1 MATPRT
7 VGLMPRHRVRPAL
20 PNVSFSWSRLPT
32 WPTVAMQSI
41 ENLRTSPLGIFTSA
55 RSPSLLSNCAAPPA
69 ERTAWPPRPGY
80 NSRLCTIGV
89 MQQRDVGAAIGVI
102 FDGRNLRGYAD
113 FVAPEIHLAVLLLM
127 PAAAM
132 PNHDFAVVVAAA
144 GALFWLEQ
152 SLFGLLL
159 GDMAF
164 VQDGD
169 KPPRR
174 CIWIKAFQSHRYL
187 LPSYFFPAPPDN
199 LSSCAKRRISTLN
212 LANAYKFS
220 AYSIIFSPS
229 ASFT

>member
-32 WPTVAMQSI
+32 WPTVAMQSM

-55 RSPSLLSNCAAPPA
+55 RSPSLLINSAAPPN
-69 ERTAWPPRPGY
+69 P
-80 NSRLCTIGV
+80 
-89 MQQRDVGAAIGVI
+89 
-102 FDGRNLRGYAD
+102 
-113 FVAPEIHLAVLLLM
+113 
-127 PAAAM
+127 
-132 PNHDFAVVVAAA
+132 DFAVMVAAA
-144 GALFWLEQ
+144 VALFGLGQ
-152 SLFGLLL
+152 GLFRLLL
-159 GDMAF
+159 GDVVF
-164 VQDGD
+164 VQAGD

-174 CIWIKAFQSHRYL
+174 CVWIKAFQSHRCL

-199 LSSCAKRRISTLN
+199 PSSGEERRTLN
-212 LANAYKFS
+212 LANAYEFS